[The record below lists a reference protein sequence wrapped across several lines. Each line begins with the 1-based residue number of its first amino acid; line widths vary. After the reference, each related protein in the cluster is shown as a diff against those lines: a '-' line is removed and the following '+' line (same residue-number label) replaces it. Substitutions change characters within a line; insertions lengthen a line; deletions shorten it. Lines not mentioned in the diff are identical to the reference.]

1 MVETAISY
9 VLQTA
14 EGGWRIAG
22 SRVSLDSIVHAYWEG
37 QSPETIAEE
46 YPTLSLEQIHGAL
59 AFYLRH
65 REEIN
70 CYLEMQDARWE
81 QLRTES
87 EAVHGPLLNRL
98 RAHRRTTSKPSGGV
112 ATYHPAGANRSAN

>member
-9 VLQTA
+9 VFQTA
-14 EGGWRIAG
+14 EGGWRIAD
-22 SRVSLDSIVHAYWEG
+22 SRVSLDSAVHAYLEG
-37 QSPETIAEE
+37 KSPETIAEDF
-46 YPTLSLEQIHGAL
+46 PTLSLEQIHGAL

-70 CYLEMQDARWE
+70 RYLESQDARWE

-87 EAVHGPLLNRL
+87 EALHGPLLNRL
-98 RAHRRTTSKPSGGV
+98 RAHRRTTSKPEGI
-112 ATYHPAGANRSAN
+112 P